1 MARNISHEEAVMLG
15 RLTLLM
21 GKENMS
27 SRDVDSANE
36 LMKQLNTSSNRD
48 ELMSLLGDS
57 LKGSPG
63 EFRDFAGDT
72 TFPGPSGYSPPKNP
86 EPVYD
91 QLNRQ
96 MKQKAEDAMID
107 REVQF
112 QPSDISKTLGYASV
126 VPTSSEEARIRDL
139 ERAGFAMDMMNLEKM
154 SMMDSAPMEDR
165 EEVSLGGQ
173 TYMLPR
179 DPVARER
186 YRKSLMQ
193 QQAQKDMMAAGASMP
208 KGRGKI
214 DSVNMSSM
222 LADMRSRP
230 SYDAGFRTGLEAVQ
244 HSGPLTLDKLRT
256 MTGPG
261 LSEDADRFRSYVSSE
276 MPSGRFDADP
286 QMIEE
291 LGYREALEATEQKMM
306 QQQKDRVLT
315 EGISFMPAAEE
326 ITIDDTGM

>member
-36 LMKQLNTSSNRD
+36 LMKQVNTSSNRD

-91 QLNRQ
+91 QLDRQ

-112 QPSDISKTLGYASV
+112 QPSDINKTLGYASV
-126 VPTSSEEARIRDL
+126 VPT
-139 ERAGFAMDMMNLEKM
+139 
-154 SMMDSAPMEDR
+154 MEDR
-165 EEVSLGGQ
+165 EEVSIGGQ
-173 TYMLPR
+173 TYMLPS

-214 DSVNMSSM
+214 DSVNVSSM

-230 SYDAGFRTGLEAVQ
+230 LYDEGFRTGLEAVY

-256 MTGPG
+256 MTGPE

-286 QMIEE
+286 QMIKE

>member
-36 LMKQLNTSSNRD
+36 LMKQVNTSSNRD

-91 QLNRQ
+91 QLDRQ

-112 QPSDISKTLGYASV
+112 QPSDINKTLGYASV
-126 VPTSSEEARIRDL
+126 VPT
-139 ERAGFAMDMMNLEKM
+139 
-154 SMMDSAPMEDR
+154 MEDR
-165 EEVSLGGQ
+165 EEVSIGGQ
-173 TYMLPR
+173 TYMLPS

-214 DSVNMSSM
+214 DSVNVSSM
-222 LADMRSRP
+222 LADMRRRP
-230 SYDAGFRTGLEAVQ
+230 LYDEGFRTGLEAVY

-256 MTGPG
+256 MTGPE

-286 QMIEE
+286 QMIKE

>member
-1 MARNISHEEAVMLG
+1 MGRRISTDEALAVAAQALEDNPDISREDLAELIRSGGIAGLRGASRFNEAVANAPMAGLRG
-15 RLTLLM
+15 ASQSTQALADAPIGVDTPM
-21 GKENMS
+21 GPMGTPGYLQE
-27 SRDVDSANE
+27 
-36 LMKQLNTSSNRD
+36 Q
-48 ELMSLLGDS
+48 SL
-57 LKGSPG
+57 
-63 EFRDFAGDT
+63 
-72 TFPGPSGYSPPKNP
+72 Y
-86 EPVYD
+86 
-91 QLNRQ
+91 
-96 MKQKAEDAMID
+96 
-107 REVQF
+107 

-165 EEVSLGGQ
+165 EKVSVGGQ
-173 TYMLPR
+173 TYMLPS

-193 QQAQKDMMAAGASMP
+193 QQAKKDMMAAGASMP

-214 DSVNMSSM
+214 DSVNVSSM
-222 LADMRSRP
+222 LADMRRRP
-230 SYDAGFRTGLEAVQ
+230 LYDEGFRTGLEAVQ

-286 QMIEE
+286 QMIKE

>member
-96 MKQKAEDAMID
+96 MKSRLGDGVGYEDAMID

-112 QPSDISKTLGYASV
+112 QP
-126 VPTSSEEARIRDL
+126 
-139 ERAGFAMDMMNLEKM
+139 
-154 SMMDSAPMEDR
+154 SAPMEDR